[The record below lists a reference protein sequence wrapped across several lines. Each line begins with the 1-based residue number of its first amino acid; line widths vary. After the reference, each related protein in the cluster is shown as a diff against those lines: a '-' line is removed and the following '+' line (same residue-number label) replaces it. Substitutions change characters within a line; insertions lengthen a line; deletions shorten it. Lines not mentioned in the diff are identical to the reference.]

1 MEKLNLFS
9 KLKKLNMVKG
19 RDEKRSLKLTK
30 KTAVVDVDH
39 TALFSGQ
46 RRPLHTFGD
55 FPAGQS

>member
-1 MEKLNLFS
+1 MIFLFS
-9 KLKKLNMVKG
+9 KLIG

-39 TALFSGQ
+39 TALFSGR